1 MNFGMEVSIF
11 DSSLG
16 SVNDYESPFIK
27 CTLWANPRKQWRSEE
42 PSLLTRMVKS
52 PPVMQKTQVQSLCQ
66 EDPLEKKWQ
75 SILVFLLR
83 EFHGRRS
90 QAGYSPWAH
99 KESDM
104 TEWLHCR
111 GTWCAIARE
120 VAKRQKQLSD
130 WTSIS
135 NHTVPDIGLRAF
147 HDYFIG
153 SLSYFQEDSAVLISV
168 SDVKVKT
175 QES

>member
-27 CTLWANPRKQWRSEE
+27 STLWANPRKQWRSEE
-42 PSLLTRMVKS
+42 PSRVLLWCRRPRFNPCVRKI
-52 PPVMQKTQVQSLCQ
+52 PWR
-66 EDPLEKKWQ
+66 KKWQ
-75 SILVFLLR
+75 SILVFLLG

-90 QAGYSPWAH
+90 PAGYSPWAH

-111 GTWCAIARE
+111 GTWCATACE
-120 VAKRQKQLSD
+120 VAKRQKLLSD

-135 NHTVPDIGLRAF
+135 NHTVPGVGLRAF

-153 SLSYFQEDSAVLISV
+153 SFSYFQEESTVLISV